1 MFRIFESEEKK
12 IVKSH
17 IRQMV
22 RLALADGEF
31 HKKERKFIKR
41 IGKEN
46 GLTTSE
52 VEKIMD
58 NPKSVDFHI
67 PETNEGKFFQIFDLV
82 NLMTKNGN
90 VSDAETEFCQEL
102 ANRLGFKKVIVGV
115 LVAKIER
122 GISEG
127 LSRKELRRECKAF
140 IEY

>member
-12 IVKSH
+12 VVKSH

-31 HKKERKFIKR
+31 HKDERKFIKK

-46 GLTTSE
+46 GLDSTE
-52 VEKIMD
+52 VQRIID
-58 NPKSVDFHI
+58 NPKSVDIHI
-67 PETNEGKFFQIFDLV
+67 PETKEGKFFQIFDLV
-82 NLMTKNGN
+82 NLMTKDGTIN
-90 VSDAETEFCQEL
+90 DAETEFCQEL

-122 GISEG
+122 GIAEG
-127 LSRKELRRECKAF
+127 LNRRQLKKECKTF
-140 IEY
+140 INY